1 MNFKGLLFKV
11 SIVNVDFMR
20 KINLGCGY
28 RLHSDWINVDF
39 IKTGSD
45 VIVCNLLD
53 GIPFEDQSADVIY
66 HSHVLEHFSRG
77 GGEKFILECFRVLKP
92 GGIIRIAVP
101 DLEEIAKG
109 YVNALE
115 MARNGE
121 KGWDKNYDW
130 MVMEMFDQTVR
141 TFSGGE
147 MAQYLEQEIIDNEE
161 FVFSRWGEEARNLR
175 DSLLSNKK
183 LRESTAAPKM
193 PPKRVTWKRFF
204 TIQYYLRKLKDNFF
218 REESEILRTEKRFV
232 DIGKFRSGG
241 ELHQWMYDSYSLS
254 RLLERAGFESPEE
267 VGPMESRIPNWI
279 SYELDANKQGKP
291 HKPDS
296 LFMEASKPQ

>member
-1 MNFKGLLFKV
+1 
-11 SIVNVDFMR
+11 MR

-66 HSHVLEHFSRG
+66 HSHVLEHFNRD

-109 YVNALE
+109 YVSALD
-115 MARNGE
+115 MARKGE
-121 KGWDKNYDW
+121 NGWDKNYDW

-147 MAQYLEQEIIDNEE
+147 MAKYLEQDIINNED
-161 FVFSRWGEEARNLR
+161 FILSRFGEEARKLR
-175 DSLLSNKK
+175 EALLSNKK
-183 LRESTAAPKM
+183 LRQANVAPLAPKS
-193 PPKRVTWKRFF
+193 VTWKRFF
-204 TIQYYLRKLKDNFF
+204 NIQYYRQKLKENLF
-218 REESEILRTEKRFV
+218 REENEIRSNEKRFV
-232 DIGKFRSGG
+232 EVGKFRCGG
-241 ELHQWMYDSYSLS
+241 EVHQWMYDSYSLG
-254 RLLERAGFESPEE
+254 RLLQSTGFDSPRK
-267 VGPMESRIPNWI
+267 VGPVESRIPNWV
-279 SYELDANKQGKP
+279 SYELDANKEGKP

-296 LFMEASKPQ
+296 LFMEAIKPE